1 MLNRTFPNNILPCH
15 QADKPQAC
23 QKILGIIKKKKKN
36 QSLINKFYTQCLCG
50 FATILRKKNAFTW
63 VVKAVMKSEFLAT
76 PGSTLNRYCRARRAR
91 DAGKIYD

>member
-1 MLNRTFPNNILPCH
+1 MSPSRQTAGLPKNPRH
-15 QADKPQAC
+15 H
-23 QKILGIIKKKKKN
+23 KKKKKN

-76 PGSTLNRYCRARRAR
+76 SGSTLNRYRRARRAR